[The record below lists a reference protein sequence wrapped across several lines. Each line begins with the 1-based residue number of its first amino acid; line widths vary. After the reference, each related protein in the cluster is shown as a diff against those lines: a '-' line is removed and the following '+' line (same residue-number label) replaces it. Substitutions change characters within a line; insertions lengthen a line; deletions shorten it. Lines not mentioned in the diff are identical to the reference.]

1 MISFIL
7 APQNLPFTIAL
18 AIMFAIGLLEGVSTV
33 LGFGLSSFID
43 SILPD
48 VDLDFDV
55 DADLDADVDLDG
67 DAPDLSEVGSAT
79 ALSRLFGWLNIGRV
93 PVLVLLVLFLFGFGI
108 SGLVVQSVVDNNFGG
123 LLPGVVATLPALFIG
138 IFFMKF
144 LGRMIARI
152 VPKEESEAVSEKS
165 FVGRVAVITTG
176 RAKVGQ
182 PAQGKVYDRHG
193 HPHYVMIEPEAAED
207 IFETGRQVLLVKQSG
222 ARFIAIVNPKA
233 ALVDQPEDDARE
245 AAGTR

>member
-1 MISFIL
+1 MITFIL
-7 APQNLPFTIAL
+7 APQNLPFMIAL
-18 AIMFAIGLLEGVSTV
+18 GIMFAIGLLEGISTI

-55 DADLDADVDLDG
+55 DADIDADVDVDG
-67 DAPDLSEVGSAT
+67 DTPDLSEVGSAS
-79 ALSRLFGWLNIGRV
+79 ALSRLFGWFNIGRV

-108 SGLVVQSVVDNNFGG
+108 TGLVVQSVADNSFGG
-123 LLPGVVATLPALFIG
+123 LLPGIVATVPSLFIG
-138 IFFMKF
+138 IFFMKL

-152 VPKEESEAVSEKS
+152 VPKEETDAVSEKS
-165 FVGRVAVITTG
+165 FVGRIAVITSG
-176 RAKVGQ
+176 RARVGQ

-193 HPHYVMIEPEAAED
+193 HPHYVMVEPETGED
-207 IFETGRQVLLVKQSG
+207 IFETGSQVLLVKQES
-222 ARFIAIVNPKA
+222 ARFIAIYNPKA

-245 AAGTR
+245 TAKTR